1 VLASDALSAS
11 RSWSTAA
18 QKIKILLNALTMW
31 LTTLL
36 QTTNATKLNDLNKIT
51 VLTLFHGLKTIN
63 LKSIKLILGL
73 LFNI

>member
-1 VLASDALSAS
+1 
-11 RSWSTAA
+11 
-18 QKIKILLNALTMW
+18 LNALTMW